1 MRKIRLSFVLSLVML
16 FMFSCSMEITQEKIE
31 DTPVIE
37 EAENIKDQI
46 DGVGCNNVFL
56 TDHQNRFY
64 LIFIRDDKRLD
75 IKAIANLLNCSR
87 LSFASLEQLKKV
99 LNLESGSVTPFGVIN
114 DIDNQVLLLIDKNLK
129 ENKVLCHPNVNTKTI
144 SLRLEDLI
152 KFLEYENHKYI
163 FF

>member
-1 MRKIRLSFVLSLVML
+1 MGIYDILSKLNINYT
-16 FMFSCSMEITQEKIE
+16 EIEHEAVFT
-31 DTPVIE
+31 VE
-37 EAENIKDQI
+37 EAGTIKDQI
-46 DGVGCNNVFL
+46 DGVGCKNLFL

-64 LIFIRDDKRLD
+64 LIFIRDDKRVD

-99 LNLESGSVTPFGVIN
+99 LNLESGSVTPFGIIN
-114 DIDNQVLLLIDKNLK
+114 DIDNKVMLLIDQDLK

-144 SLRLEDLI
+144 SLKLEDLI